1 MSGTE
6 ERYNR
11 HHILKAIGKDGQEQL
26 SHSKVLIVGCGALGT
41 HSAEYLARG
50 GVGELRLV
58 DRDFVDWSNLQ
69 RQIGFTEEDARNGTP
84 KALALKNHLEKVNS
98 SISIVAEPTE
108 FQFFNAEKL
117 ARDVDLIIDASDNIP
132 TRFLINDLSWKLSI
146 PWIYGG
152 AIETRGHALFLSGRS
167 GPCLRCYMGEPPPPG
182 TLQTCDTAGVL
193 GPAVAM
199 VSSIQAS
206 MAIRSLTGD
215 DPDLFCGRLF
225 RLDAWK
231 MEWKESRIESDPECR
246 VCSRGNFDFLA
257 GKGQLNS
264 ENLCGR
270 QAVQIHPRSPNDIDL
285 QALARRLE
293 SAGKVECHSR
303 YLRLTTE
310 DFVMTLFDDQRA
322 IFDGLT
328 DASKAR
334 SLYSRYVGD

>member
-11 HHILKAIGKDGQEQL
+11 HHILKAIGKDGQEKL
-26 SHSKVLIVGCGALGT
+26 SRSKVLIVGCGALGT

-50 GVGELRLV
+50 GIGELRLV

-69 RQIGFTEEDARNGTP
+69 RQIGFTEEDVRNGTP
-84 KALALKNHLEKVNS
+84 KAIALKKHLEKANS
-98 SISIVAEPTE
+98 SITIVAEPTE
-108 FQFFNAEKL
+108 FQFFNAKKL

-132 TRFLINDLSWKLSI
+132 TRFLINDLSWKLST

-152 AIETRGHALFLSGRS
+152 AIETRGHALFLSGEQ
-167 GPCLRCYMGEPPPPG
+167 GPCLRCYMGEPPPPA

-215 DPDLFCGRLF
+215 QPELFCGRLF
-225 RLDAWK
+225 RLDSWE
-231 MEWKESRIESDPECR
+231 MEWKESRIEADPECP
-246 VCSRGNFDFLA
+246 VCVQRNFEFLE

-264 ENLCGR
+264 ESLCGR
-270 QAVQIHPRSPNDIDL
+270 EAVQVHPRSANNIDL
-285 QALARRLE
+285 QALTGRLE
-293 SAGKVECHSR
+293 TVGQVECHSR
-303 YLRLTTE
+303 YLRLITPEFT
-310 DFVMTLFDDQRA
+310 MTLFDDQRA

>member
-11 HHILKAIGKDGQEQL
+11 HHILEAIGKDGQERL
-26 SHSKVLIVGCGALGT
+26 SRSKVLIVGCGALGT

-50 GVGELRLV
+50 GIGELRLV

-69 RQIGFTEEDARNGTP
+69 RQIGFTEEDVRNGTP
-84 KALALKNHLEKVNS
+84 KALALKKHLEKANS
-98 SISIVAEPTE
+98 SITIVAEPTE

-152 AIETRGHALFLSGRS
+152 AIETRGHALFLSGRD

-206 MAIRSLTGD
+206 MAIRSLTGNE
-215 DPDLFCGRLF
+215 PELFCGRLF
-225 RLDAWK
+225 RLDAWE
-231 MEWKESRIESDPECR
+231 MEWKESRIESDPDCQ
-246 VCSRGNFDFLA
+246 VCSRRNFDFLD

-264 ENLCGR
+264 ESLCGR
-270 QAVQIHPRSPNDIDL
+270 QAIQVHPRSPNDVDL
-285 QALARRLE
+285 QALACRLE
-293 SAGKVECHSR
+293 SVGKVECQTDHGR
-303 YLRLTTE
+303 LRH
-310 DFVMTLFDDQRA
+310 DTLR
-322 IFDGLT
+322 
-328 DASKAR
+328 
-334 SLYSRYVGD
+334 

>member
-1 MSGTE
+1 
-6 ERYNR
+6 
-11 HHILKAIGKDGQEQL
+11 
-26 SHSKVLIVGCGALGT
+26 
-41 HSAEYLARG
+41 
-50 GVGELRLV
+50 
-58 DRDFVDWSNLQ
+58 
-69 RQIGFTEEDARNGTP
+69 
-84 KALALKNHLEKVNS
+84 
-98 SISIVAEPTE
+98 
-108 FQFFNAEKL
+108 
-117 ARDVDLIIDASDNIP
+117 
-132 TRFLINDLSWKLSI
+132 
-146 PWIYGG
+146 
-152 AIETRGHALFLSGRS
+152 
-167 GPCLRCYMGEPPPPG
+167 MGEPPPPG

-206 MAIRSLTGD
+206 MAIRSLTGE
-215 DPDLFCGRLF
+215 DPDLFRGRLF

-231 MEWKESRIESDPECR
+231 MDWKESRIESDPECR
-246 VCSRGNFDFLA
+246 VCSRGSFDFLD

-264 ENLCGR
+264 ESLCGR
-270 QAVQIHPRSPNDIDL
+270 EAVQVHPRTPNDIDL

-293 SAGKVECHSR
+293 SAGKVECHPR

>member
-11 HHILKAIGKDGQEQL
+11 HHILEAIGKDGQERL
-26 SHSKVLIVGCGALGT
+26 SRSKVLIVGCGALGT

-50 GVGELRLV
+50 GIGELRLV

-69 RQIGFTEEDARNGTP
+69 RQIGFTEEDVRNGTP
-84 KALALKNHLEKVNS
+84 KALALKKHLEKANS
-98 SISIVAEPTE
+98 AITIVAEPTE

-152 AIETRGHALFLSGRS
+152 AIETRGHALFLSGRD

-182 TLQTCDTAGVL
+182 ALQTCDTAGVL

-215 DPDLFCGRLF
+215 EPELFCGRLF
-225 RLDAWK
+225 RLDAWE
-231 MEWKESRIESDPECR
+231 MEWKESRIESDPDCQ
-246 VCSRGNFDFLA
+246 VCSRRNFDFLD

-264 ENLCGR
+264 ESLCGR
-270 QAVQIHPRSPNDIDL
+270 QAVQVHPRSPNGVDL

-293 SAGKVECHSR
+293 SVGKVECHPR

-310 DFVMTLFDDQRA
+310 EFAMTLFDDQRA